1 MVTLVIVKNPFEPWN
16 GREIKQIVPGD
27 TVKQLRA
34 GYELPGLEMV
44 VSINGS
50 VAEPGTVIQDDD
62 FVVICPVVG
71 KGGKNILGMI
81 AMIALS
87 VVAMGVG
94 SGVAGAGWFS
104 SGGIAAAKVSAMAA
118 FGGYLTAASIMF
130 IGSQL
135 IGRAFGTKADTGK
148 YNGTTEAT
156 YSWDGVSTMEGQNNS
171 VAMTY
176 GTVMSG
182 GQSIAKNVT
191 VVDNDEYLN
200 WLVAAGEGP
209 LEISDIQVND
219 NPVSYYQGMTVDIRE
234 GTNCQEVIPNFNDT
248 FFTKTLG
255 YQLLETERIDKA
267 QGNATEGIAVK
278 VEFSGGLYYAKDNGG
293 LGEAWVKLLG
303 EYRKG
308 EEGEWTPF
316 LFSKATN
323 SSYVK
328 SVKNEAPVGNYSFH
342 AEDFT
347 EYDQW
352 HEPVRTYTIATLT
365 YPDGTLLSKEV
376 HRGTQFSLGDF
387 SFLIPYED
395 DSDNG
400 DGDGGGDG
408 SDGDGGH
415 GGGGGDF

>member
-1 MVTLVIVKNPFEPWN
+1 M
-16 GREIKQIVPGD
+16 PGD
-27 TVKQLRA
+27 TVKEVLRTYA
-34 GYELPGLEMV
+34 VPGMEMLAV
-44 VSINGS
+44 INGDKA
-50 VAEPGTVIQDDD
+50 AEDTVLQDND
-62 FVVICPVVG
+62 FIVISPVIG
-71 KGGKNILGMI
+71 KGGKNILGLV
-81 AMIALS
+81 AAIALS

-94 SGVAGAGWFS
+94 NVLAPKFGSFFGGGAAWGTTS
-104 SGGIAAAKVSAMAA
+104 YIAAAAV
-118 FGGYLTAASIMF
+118 MF
-130 IGSQL
+130 IGSSL
-135 IGRAFGTKADTGK
+135 IGRFTGAK
-148 YNGTTEAT
+148 LDMGSYGGDNNPT
-156 YSWDGVSTMEGQNNS
+156 YSWGDIQTMEGQNNA
-171 VAMTY
+171 VALTY
-176 GTVMSG
+176 GTVRSG

-191 VVDNDEYLN
+191 IVDNEEYLN

-209 LEISDIQVND
+209 LQITDILVND

-248 FFTKTLG
+248 FFTKNLS
-255 YQLLETERIDKA
+255 YQLLETERIDTA
-267 QGNATEGIAVK
+267 QGNATEGLAVK
-278 VEFSGGLYYAKDNGG
+278 VEFSGGLYYANDKGG

-342 AEDFT
+342 AEDFI